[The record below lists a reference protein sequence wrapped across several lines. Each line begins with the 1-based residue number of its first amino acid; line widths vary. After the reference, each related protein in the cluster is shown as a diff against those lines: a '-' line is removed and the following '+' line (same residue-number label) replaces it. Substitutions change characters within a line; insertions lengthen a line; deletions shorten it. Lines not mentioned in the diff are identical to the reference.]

1 MAFKMR
7 SGNKPGFKNMGSSPA
22 KQEDDGL
29 NTGVADAIKER
40 NAERLKSSDL
50 QEQLDALKKANSTSE
65 DQRSRRKQTGKM
77 TTEDRALQAADRE
90 QNARDQENMP
100 WSQKVKDQYGDKDK
114 RDGYVKNA
122 DGTYEYRDTDEDTT
136 IRERRANNRANREK
150 SKKAMDDYLLE
161 NPKPTDKTKVKE
173 WRKNKNAKKK
183 ELKYSDKTKKLHAK
197 YQDAQ
202 ASGAQGLKFNLGG
215 LLTGGITGAF
225 DTAPKRD
232 ILSKKIIKRKAKK
245 VNKEKVADIKRKT
258 KEERKRRRNK

>member
-29 NTGVADAIKER
+29 NTGAADAIK
-40 NAERLKSSDL
+40 
-50 QEQLDALKKANSTSE
+50 EQLDALKKANSTSE

-136 IRERRANNRANREK
+136 IRE
-150 SKKAMDDYLLE
+150 S
-161 NPKPTDKTKVKE
+161 
-173 WRKNKNAKKK
+173 
-183 ELKYSDKTKKLHAK
+183 
-197 YQDAQ
+197 
-202 ASGAQGLKFNLGG
+202 
-215 LLTGGITGAF
+215 
-225 DTAPKRD
+225 
-232 ILSKKIIKRKAKK
+232 
-245 VNKEKVADIKRKT
+245 
-258 KEERKRRRNK
+258 